1 MKKKLI
7 VILATLVVVLGVT
20 SCMFPRQR
28 QYEKATQDLH
38 KATGEL
44 QSALDELQ
52 KLEESLKQDL
62 NDMTSPI
69 NTDQTT
75 PSLAP
80 SPQQP
85 NNYSSPFRSGP
96 MTPEQLAEDL
106 ELSRQME
113 TAEDVQDDW
122 DDLQKYFDDMPDLP
136 DLK

>member
-1 MKKKLI
+1 
-7 VILATLVVVLGVT
+7 
-20 SCMFPRQR
+20 
-28 QYEKATQDLH
+28 
-38 KATGEL
+38 
-44 QSALDELQ
+44 
-52 KLEESLKQDL
+52 
-62 NDMTSPI
+62 MTSPI

-113 TAEDVQDDW
+113 TADEIMDQQASAYKDVQDDW